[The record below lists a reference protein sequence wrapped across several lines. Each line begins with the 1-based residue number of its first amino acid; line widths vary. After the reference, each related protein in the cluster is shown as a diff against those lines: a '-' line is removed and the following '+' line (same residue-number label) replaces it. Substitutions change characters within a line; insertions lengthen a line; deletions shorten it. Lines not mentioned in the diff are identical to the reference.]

1 MAALA
6 KAFKLRQDLLL
17 RHLLSMSVSAHWSSL
32 CADGSREAIDQIV
45 SDCLRPRDRRR
56 GNVGVLA
63 GVEGAYFL
71 WRELLVNVGKSNP
84 IKLEMAGQRAA
95 FPQSAKP
102 PLD

>member
-1 MAALA
+1 MREDEIVQFPCFLISSAEEHHPALG
-6 KAFKLRQDLLL
+6 R
-17 RHLLSMSVSAHWSSL
+17 RPSL
-32 CADGSREAIDQIV
+32 YADGSREAIDQIV
-45 SDCLRPRDRRR
+45 SDCPRPRDRRR
-56 GNVGVLA
+56 SNVGVLA